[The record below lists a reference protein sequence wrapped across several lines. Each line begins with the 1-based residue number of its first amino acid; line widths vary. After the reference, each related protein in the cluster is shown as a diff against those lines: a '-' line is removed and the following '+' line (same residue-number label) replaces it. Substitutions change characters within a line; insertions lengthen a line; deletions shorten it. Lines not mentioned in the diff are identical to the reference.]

1 MLRFGINVVLREC
14 TDSSL
19 MYEVG
24 NHDGAYKGYS
34 GCNCIVVLY
43 NTK

>member
-1 MLRFGINVVLREC
+1 MLRFGINVVSHVHFF
-14 TDSSL
+14 D
-19 MYEVG
+19 YEVG